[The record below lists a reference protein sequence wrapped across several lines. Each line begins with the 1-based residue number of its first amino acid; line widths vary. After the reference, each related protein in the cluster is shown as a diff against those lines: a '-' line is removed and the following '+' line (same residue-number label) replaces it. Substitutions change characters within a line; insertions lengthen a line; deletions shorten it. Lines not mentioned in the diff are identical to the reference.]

1 MFLLILRISFMGNM
15 ILIKDRHSSSNF
27 TKFNSAVLEN
37 MILIKDRHKRA
48 ADKQSANH
56 AREI

>member
-1 MFLLILRISFMGNM
+1 M
-15 ILIKDRHSSSNF
+15 ILIKDRHDNATELGIRSRFSG
-27 TKFNSAVLEN
+27 N
-37 MILIKDRHKRA
+37 MILIKDRHKRV